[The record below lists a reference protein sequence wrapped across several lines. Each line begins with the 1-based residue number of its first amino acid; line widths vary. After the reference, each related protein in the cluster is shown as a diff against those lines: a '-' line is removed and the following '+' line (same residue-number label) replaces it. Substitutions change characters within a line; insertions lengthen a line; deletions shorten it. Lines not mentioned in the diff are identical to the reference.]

1 MRPSGNAPEFHC
13 DNEANSEERVQEM
26 QNISMEILLKLKGC
40 TALFKPHPADKIRI
54 NKYR

>member
-1 MRPSGNAPEFHC
+1 MRPSGNAPEFRC